1 MSGNVEMS
9 FLKDLEKAIGFQ
21 YFKIIEDE
29 LIALEDASH
38 IMFALNEFVNE
49 EKAKKVL
56 NSLTS
61 ISLAKA
67 YWHLFV
73 HVDLHNCN
81 CWQCLV
87 REECLQILL
96 KWKTNRLV
104 LTTSYKLIKMPERN
118 TYPFLRSG
126 K

>member
-1 MSGNVEMS
+1 MS
-9 FLKDLEKAIGFQ
+9 FLKNLKEATGFQ
-21 YFKIIEDE
+21 YLKIIEDE

-38 IMFALNEFVNE
+38 IMFAVNEFVNE

-73 HVDLHNCN
+73 PVDRHNCN

-96 KWKTNRLV
+96 QRKTNRLV
-104 LTTSYKLIKMPERN
+104 LASSYKLIKMPEIN
-118 TYPFLRSG
+118 TYPFL
-126 K
+126 KEWKIKNDK

>member
-1 MSGNVEMS
+1 MS
-9 FLKDLEKAIGFQ
+9 FLKNLKEATGFQ
-21 YFKIIEDE
+21 YLKIIEDE

-38 IMFALNEFVNE
+38 IMFAVDGFANT

-73 HVDLHNCN
+73 HVDCHNCN
-81 CWQCLV
+81 CWLCLV
-87 REECLQILL
+87 REECF
-96 KWKTNRLV
+96 KF
-104 LTTSYKLIKMPERN
+104 S
-118 TYPFLRSG
+118 
-126 K
+126 

>member
-1 MSGNVEMS
+1 MS
-9 FLKDLEKAIGFQ
+9 FLKNLKEATGFQ
-21 YFKIIEDE
+21 YLKIIEDE

-38 IMFALNEFVNE
+38 IMFAVDEFVNK

-73 HVDLHNCN
+73 HVDRHNCN
-81 CWQCLV
+81 CWQCFV
-87 REECLQILL
+87 REEFLQILL
-96 KWKTNRLV
+96 KLKTNRLV
-104 LTTSYKLIKMPERN
+104 LTASYKLIKIPERN
-118 TYPFLRSG
+118 TDPFLEEWEI
-126 K
+126 KNDK

>member
-1 MSGNVEMS
+1 MS
-9 FLKDLEKAIGFQ
+9 FLKNLKEATGFQ
-21 YFKIIEDE
+21 HLKIIEDE

-38 IMFALNEFVNE
+38 IMFAVNEFVNE

-73 HVDLHNCN
+73 HEDRHNWN

-96 KWKTNRLV
+96 QRKTNRLV
-104 LTTSYKLIKMPERN
+104 LASSYKLIKMPEIN
-118 TYPFLRSG
+118 TYPFL
-126 K
+126 KE

>member
-1 MSGNVEMS
+1 MS
-9 FLKDLEKAIGFQ
+9 FLKNLKEAIGFQ
-21 YFKIIEDE
+21 YLKIIEDE

-38 IMFALNEFVNE
+38 IMFAVDEFVNK

-61 ISLAKA
+61 LSLAKA

-73 HVDLHNCN
+73 HVDRHNCN

-87 REECLQILL
+87 RKECLQVLL
-96 KWKTNRLV
+96 KRKTNRLV

-118 TYPFLRSG
+118 TFPFLEEW
-126 K
+126 KTKNDK

>member
-1 MSGNVEMS
+1 MS
-9 FLKDLEKAIGFQ
+9 FLKNLKEAIGFQ
-21 YFKIIEDE
+21 YLKIIEDE

-38 IMFALNEFVNE
+38 IMFAVNEFVNE

-73 HVDLHNCN
+73 YVDRHNCN

-96 KWKTNRLV
+96 QRKTNRLV
-104 LTTSYKLIKMPERN
+104 LASSYKLIKMPEIN
-118 TYPFLRSG
+118 TYPFL
-126 K
+126 KEWKIKNDK

>member
-1 MSGNVEMS
+1 MS
-9 FLKDLEKAIGFQ
+9 FLKILKEAIGFQ
-21 YFKIIEDE
+21 QLKIIEDE

-38 IMFALNEFVNE
+38 IMFAVDEFVNK

-73 HVDLHNCN
+73 HVDCHNCN
-81 CWQCLV
+81 CWLCLV
-87 REECLQILL
+87 REECF
-96 KWKTNRLV
+96 KF
-104 LTTSYKLIKMPERN
+104 S
-118 TYPFLRSG
+118 
-126 K
+126 

>member
-1 MSGNVEMS
+1 MS
-9 FLKDLEKAIGFQ
+9 FLKNLKEAIGFQ
-21 YFKIIEDE
+21 YLKIIEDE

-38 IMFALNEFVNE
+38 IMFAVNEFVNE

-73 HVDLHNCN
+73 HEDRHNCN

-96 KWKTNRLV
+96 QRKTNRLV
-104 LTTSYKLIKMPERN
+104 LASSYKLIKMPEIN
-118 TYPFLRSG
+118 TYPFL
-126 K
+126 KEWKIKNDK

>member
-1 MSGNVEMS
+1 MS
-9 FLKDLEKAIGFQ
+9 FLKNLKEATGFQ
-21 YFKIIEDE
+21 HLKIIEDE

-38 IMFALNEFVNE
+38 IMFAVDEFVNK

-73 HVDLHNCN
+73 HVDRHNCN

-87 REECLQILL
+87 RKECLQVLL
-96 KWKTNRLV
+96 KRKTNRLV

-118 TYPFLRSG
+118 TFPFLEEW
-126 K
+126 KTKNDK